1 MAKAK
6 EAAAEAKDK
15 EASGKLAGLL
25 AREQAVADYKEQH
38 AAALQATQAADQ
50 VSIETLRQQDCGFES
65 RVIGLVGWQ
74 KLVTLSLSSCGSFC
88 CA

>member
-6 EAAAEAKDK
+6 EAAGEAKDK

-38 AAALQATQAADQ
+38 AAALEATQAADQ
-50 VSIETLRQQDCGFES
+50 VSFVTLRQQECGLVS
-65 RVIGLVGWQ
+65 CVIGLVGWQ
-74 KLVTLSLSSCGSFC
+74 KLLALSFSFGGGC
-88 CA
+88 L